1 MASLAAGFHG
11 VYPGAALSTH
21 PGKQSAGCPR
31 TFLDRNCNSKF
42 ANKCSFSWDLLPTSN
57 NILAAAALTACT
69 ATAARHRVPLH
80 GARGPRKARLFFG
93 NGIYRQRPVASR
105 KLTTAAAAGNAS
117 AASDVGAILL
127 SAGVGKRMGANIPKQ
142 YLKLC
147 GLEIALHSLDVFLQ
161 CGVGEIV
168 IVCAEEWQSLFEEH
182 VASAGVGQPVIKYSR
197 GGKERQDSVQN
208 GLAQLSTEYAA
219 VHDAARPLVTTDEIC
234 KVIADARK
242 YGAALLAVSTKATI
256 KLAQDGPNGE
266 AVVKTTPDRNTLWEA
281 HTPQVIRA
289 DLLRQG
295 FQNAMEQNLAVTD
308 DVSLVESLGE
318 TVKLTE
324 GEYTNIKVTTPEDI
338 SVAEAILGSRGY
350 EGPS

>member
-1 MASLAAGFHG
+1 MVSLASGLHG
-11 VYPGAALSTH
+11 VYPGTTLATH
-21 PGKQSAGCPR
+21 LGTKSAR
-31 TFLDRNCNSKF
+31 RLHTFPDRNSDSKF
-42 ANKCSFSWDLLPTSN
+42 VNGGSFSWDVLPTSN
-57 NILAAAALTACT
+57 KILAATALTVCT
-69 ATAARHRVPLH
+69 ATVTRHRVPLH
-80 GARGPRKARLFFG
+80 VARVTQKACLLAG
-93 NGIYRQRPVASR
+93 NGVYRRWPVAPHNP
-105 KLTTAAAAGNAS
+105 TTAAAAGDS
-117 AASDVGAILL
+117 SVASDVGVILL

-168 IVCAEEWQSLFEEH
+168 IVCGEEWQSFFEEH
-182 VASAGVGQPVIKYSR
+182 VSSKGTAQPVIKYTQ

-219 VHDAARPLVTTDEIC
+219 VHDAARPLVTTDEIH

-256 KLAQDGPNGE
+256 KLAQDGPSGE
-266 AVVKTTPDRNTLWEA
+266 AVVKTTPDRSTLWEA

-295 FQNAMEQNLAVTD
+295 FQNATEKDLAVTD
-308 DVSLVESLGE
+308 DVSLVEFLGE

-338 SVAEAILGSRGY
+338 SVAEAILRSRGY